1 LFLELLDLVLEI
13 DDIIAIDEFALAGV
27 VVFALGVC
35 PVAGTAFG
43 ECRIT
48 SCFALR
54 DDVSVRSLRLDG
66 DVGVYGPTTLHLVHA
81 VRVCATVEVVLELEA
96 SLAPSFLRLVRPVM
110 P

>member
-1 LFLELLDLVLEI
+1 M
-13 DDIIAIDEFALAGV
+13 
-27 VVFALGVC
+27 
-35 PVAGTAFG
+35 
-43 ECRIT
+43 
-48 SCFALR
+48 
-54 DDVSVRSLRLDG
+54 RSLRLDG